1 MLVVLVVVSGVT
13 LTWLWRVKLRE
24 RREMRLAE
32 RTMTA
37 VGRTPWCTRQVRSIA
52 QNELSYAVIGSMPQS
67 RRVSEG
73 CARDWR
79 RVALS
84 RRAGTLE
91 FQSCQSP
98 ESKA

>member
-37 VGRTPWCTRQVRSIA
+37 VGRTPWCTRQVRSRA
-52 QNELSYAVIGSMPQS
+52 QKQLSYAAFGSMPQS

-73 CARDWR
+73 GARD
-79 RVALS
+79 L
-84 RRAGTLE
+84 RARAASVQAPE
-91 FQSCQSP
+91 SQACQSP
-98 ESKA
+98 ESKT